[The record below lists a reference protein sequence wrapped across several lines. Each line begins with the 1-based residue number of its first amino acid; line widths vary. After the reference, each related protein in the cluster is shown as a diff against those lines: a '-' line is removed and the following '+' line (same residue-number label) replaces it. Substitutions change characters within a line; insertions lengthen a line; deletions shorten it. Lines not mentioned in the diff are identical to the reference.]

1 MKKIIN
7 IAFIF
12 ICFFIFEA
20 KAITDKEA
28 NDFVVE
34 IGNQAIK
41 IFCSKEKTNSW
52 NLQRNAFNI
61 KIFWSQVV

>member
-28 NDFVVE
+28 YDFVVE

-41 IFCSKEKTNSW
+41 ILKIPAHKTT
-52 NLQRNAFNI
+52 AHYVKNI
-61 KIFWSQVV
+61 ISFEY